1 MADSGVVL
9 SGPGTVAL
17 EEIRVEPPG
26 PGEVLVRIEATG
38 VCHSDLHV
46 IEEDGWGHA
55 FPVLLGHEGAGT
67 VVAVGERDV
76 DVQLHHLVP
85 GDRVVLGWKTA
96 CGQCPTCLRGDPR
109 RCTRPPAAPGRLFRA
124 GGDELTPVLR
134 TGTFA
139 THTVVPQVAAVKV
152 PRELPAEQACLI
164 GCAVATGVFSVLE
177 TAKVWEG
184 ARVAVIGCGAVGLAA
199 IQGARI
205 AGASEIRA
213 IDLDERKL
221 EQALRFGAT
230 HTEPGRVDFVFDVVG
245 RRATFEQALAMIGN
259 GGTVVLIGLSPAGE
273 TVELDLPALFGRRAR
288 ILVSHGGDHLP
299 QEDFPLLA
307 QWALEG
313 KLDLAGMVTRT
324 APLEGWQE
332 AFDAMQ
338 HGDVIRTV
346 LVP

>member
-67 VVAVGERDV
+67 VESVGDGV
-76 DVQLHHLVP
+76 DGLAA

-96 CGQCPTCLRGDPR
+96 CGRCPTCLRGDPR

-177 TAKVWEG
+177 TAKVWAG
-184 ARVAVIGCGAVGLAA
+184 ARIAVIGCGAVGLAA

-307 QWALEG
+307 QWALDG

>member
-1 MADSGVVL
+1 VAVDRGVVL
-9 SGPGTVAL
+9 AGPGAIAL

-67 VVAVGERDV
+67 VESVGDGV
-76 DVQLHHLVP
+76 DGLAP

-96 CGQCPTCLRGDPR
+96 CGRCPTCLRGAPR
-109 RCTRPPAAPGRLFRA
+109 HCTRPPAAPGRLFRA
-124 GGDELTPVLR
+124 DGDELTPVLR

-139 THTVVPQVAAVKV
+139 THTVVAQAAAVRV
-152 PRELPAEQACLI
+152 PRELPLEQACLI
-164 GCAVATGVFSVLE
+164 GCAVATGVLSVLE
-177 TAKVWEG
+177 TAKVWPG
-184 ARVAVIGCGAVGLAA
+184 ARVAVIGCGAVGLSV

-213 IDLDERKL
+213 IDLDERKR
-221 EQALRFGAT
+221 EQALQFGAT
-230 HTEPGRVDFVFDVVG
+230 HTEPGRVDFAFDVVG
-245 RRATFEQALAMIGN
+245 RRATFEQALGMIAT

-273 TVELDLPALFGRRAR
+273 RAELNLPGLFGRRAR

-299 QEDFPLLA
+299 EEDFPLLA
-307 QWALEG
+307 RWALEG

-324 APLEGWQE
+324 APLADWQD
-332 AFDAMQ
+332 ALAAMQ
-338 HGDVIRTV
+338 HGEVIRTV
-346 LVP
+346 LTP